1 MFMKT
6 KNSKQSAL
14 LFKKRQKKYKALNAG
29 VTFRMKIASHFQI
42 RNSTQCSLDHK
53 YESRP

>member
-1 MFMKT
+1 MKT

-14 LFKKRQKKYKALNAG
+14 FFKKKTKKYKALNAG